1 MLKEF
6 REFALKGNAADL
18 AIGIIIGVAFGK
30 IVSSVV
36 TDLLTPVI
44 SLFLGKVDFSNLFIS
59 LTGQA
64 YPTLKAAKD
73 AGAATLN
80 YGLFLQA
87 LFDFIIVAFVLFL
100 LVKQLNRLKKEPAPT
115 PPDTKSCQFCCGS
128 VPVKATR
135 CPLCTSQL
143 A

>member
-1 MLKEF
+1 
-6 REFALKGNAADL
+6 
-18 AIGIIIGVAFGK
+18 
-30 IVSSVV
+30 
-36 TDLLTPVI
+36 
-44 SLFLGKVDFSNLFIS
+44 LFLGKVDFSNLFIS

-80 YGLFLQA
+80 YGMFLQA
-87 LFDFIIVAFVLFL
+87 LFDFFIIAFVLFL
-100 LVKQLNRLKKEPAPT
+100 VVKQLNRLKKEPAPA

>member
-80 YGLFLQA
+80 YGMFLQA
-87 LFDFIIVAFVLFL
+87 LFDFIIIAFVLFL
-100 LVKQLNRLKKEPAPT
+100 LVKQLNRLKKEPAPA